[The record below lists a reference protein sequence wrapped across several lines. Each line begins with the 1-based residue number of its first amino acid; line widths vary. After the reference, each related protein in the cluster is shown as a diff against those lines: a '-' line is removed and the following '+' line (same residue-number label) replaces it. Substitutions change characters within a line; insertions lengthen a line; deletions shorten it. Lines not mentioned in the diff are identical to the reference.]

1 MISQKSFKL
10 INNESI
16 NNESINISDINK
28 IICYIKYIERYI
40 NEYINILFKLCSNP
54 FEDIQK
60 EILLRENNDEK
71 NNDEKNSLNSLNN
84 LYLKSPTKYN
94 IFTGL
99 NIHLNMNIEEN
110 YKLLVK
116 CMLNTII
123 YKESNDDRKHT
134 IKTLIPLVM
143 ILLKLV
149 QIN

>member
-1 MISQKSFKL
+1 MK
-10 INNESI
+10 
-16 NNESINISDINK
+16 
-28 IICYIKYIERYI
+28 
-40 NEYINILFKLCSNP
+40 
-54 FEDIQK
+54 
-60 EILLRENNDEK
+60 K

-134 IKTLIPLVM
+134 IKTLIPLVENLFELLLLLCYDITSFFDIYTDEQFINYPINDFIKISANKLNVKIFFNCKPFNNIPNDVLIM
-143 ILLKLV
+143 IIIFSV
-149 QIN
+149 IQIT